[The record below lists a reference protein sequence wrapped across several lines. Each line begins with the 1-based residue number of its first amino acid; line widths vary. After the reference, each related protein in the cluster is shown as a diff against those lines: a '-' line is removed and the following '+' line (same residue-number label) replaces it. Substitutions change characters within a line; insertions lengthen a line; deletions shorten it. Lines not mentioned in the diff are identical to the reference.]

1 MKITNFIFII
11 SLLIACSYQETVQ
24 ETLTESSENKMEENT
39 EEQTE
44 NKTDIE
50 ILSEAENLSAAVE
63 QLGTEEELEEEMEEE
78 TIAAMMGNFPA
89 NYFVGDWLMYGLTCN
104 KNTPKV
110 EKCSCAMK
118 DKIVIC
124 TKTLGDDCVTTGTET
139 FRSSGDLPAQLQNGK
154 KMKITYTVGSAKKPN
169 SGKWRNAMKIINKN
183 TFISGKRKYVRI
195 SPPKPAV
202 EPTIRPSPNNLLN
215 ILGSTTTTTVKAPV
229 KAVEPNNLLN
239 ILGSTT
245 TTTVKAPAKI
255 EPNNLL
261 KLLGSTTTTTTTSG
275 TKGTAPV
282 KAVEPTTRP
291 SINSAKAPFFKPIAP
306 APVLPLAPTVTAAKT
321 VYYYANYFLGNWNVV
336 GYVCDETTPAIEV
349 VNIKYN
355 KGNMYA
361 TKLLGDL
368 CVPAKKLSFEAPIP
382 GKLYQ
387 GLSFPVKFTVGSPKF
402 PAAKQVPNTI
412 RIKDMNTFEIPR
424 HIFYRVIGPDAPKP
438 HGVYINMKPIVG
450 KGAYPGPNVIKLNP
464 KTNMRSPVR
473 RFVIVEESTRKPAN

>member
-1 MKITNFIFII
+1 MGI
-11 SLLIACSYQETVQ
+11 SLLIACSYRETVQ

-44 NKTDIE
+44 NMTDIE

-63 QLGTEEELEEEMEEE
+63 QLGTEEELQEEMEEE

-118 DKIVIC
+118 EKIVIC

-202 EPTIRPSPNNLLN
+202 EPTTRPS
-215 ILGSTTTTTVKAPV
+215 
-229 KAVEPNNLLN
+229 PNNLLN

-275 TKGTAPV
+275 TKGTTTV

-473 RFVIVEESTRKPAN
+473 RFVIVEESTRKPANC

>member
-39 EEQTE
+39 EEQME

-118 DKIVIC
+118 EKIVIC

-202 EPTIRPSPNNLLN
+202 EPTTRPSPNNILN
-215 ILGSTTTTTVKAPV
+215 ILASTTTTVKAPV

-275 TKGTAPV
+275 TKGTTTVKAVEPTTRPSLIAPAPV

-291 SINSAKAPFFKPIAP
+291 SINSAKAPFFRPIAP

-336 GYVCDETTPAIEV
+336 GYVCDETTP
-349 VNIKYN
+349 
-355 KGNMYA
+355 G
-361 TKLLGDL
+361 
-368 CVPAKKLSFEAPIP
+368 
-382 GKLYQ
+382 
-387 GLSFPVKFTVGSPKF
+387 
-402 PAAKQVPNTI
+402 
-412 RIKDMNTFEIPR
+412 
-424 HIFYRVIGPDAPKP
+424 
-438 HGVYINMKPIVG
+438 
-450 KGAYPGPNVIKLNP
+450 
-464 KTNMRSPVR
+464 
-473 RFVIVEESTRKPAN
+473 

>member
-1 MKITNFIFII
+1 MGI

-44 NKTDIE
+44 NMTDIE

-63 QLGTEEELEEEMEEE
+63 QLGTEEELQEEMEEE

-118 DKIVIC
+118 EKIVIC

-169 SGKWRNAMKIINKN
+169 SGKWRNAMKIINKD

-202 EPTIRPSPNNLLN
+202 EPTTRPSPNNLLN
-215 ILGSTTTTTVKAPV
+215 ILGSTTTTT
-229 KAVEPNNLLN
+229 
-239 ILGSTT
+239 
-245 TTTVKAPAKI
+245 
-255 EPNNLL
+255 
-261 KLLGSTTTTTTTSG
+261 TTSG
-275 TKGTAPV
+275 TKGTTTVKAVEPTTRPSLIAPAPV

-306 APVLPLAPTVTAAKT
+306 APVL
-321 VYYYANYFLGNWNVV
+321 
-336 GYVCDETTPAIEV
+336 
-349 VNIKYN
+349 
-355 KGNMYA
+355 
-361 TKLLGDL
+361 
-368 CVPAKKLSFEAPIP
+368 
-382 GKLYQ
+382 
-387 GLSFPVKFTVGSPKF
+387 
-402 PAAKQVPNTI
+402 
-412 RIKDMNTFEIPR
+412 
-424 HIFYRVIGPDAPKP
+424 
-438 HGVYINMKPIVG
+438 
-450 KGAYPGPNVIKLNP
+450 
-464 KTNMRSPVR
+464 
-473 RFVIVEESTRKPAN
+473 

>member
-44 NKTDIE
+44 NMTDIE

-169 SGKWRNAMKIINKN
+169 SGKWKNAMKIINKD

-202 EPTIRPSPNNLLN
+202 EPTTRPS
-215 ILGSTTTTTVKAPV
+215 
-229 KAVEPNNLLN
+229 PNNLLN

-275 TKGTAPV
+275 TKGTTTVKAVEPTTRPSLIAPAPV

-291 SINSAKAPFFKPIAP
+291 SINSAKAPFFRPIAP

-336 GYVCDETTPAIEV
+336 GYVCDETTP
-349 VNIKYN
+349 
-355 KGNMYA
+355 G
-361 TKLLGDL
+361 
-368 CVPAKKLSFEAPIP
+368 
-382 GKLYQ
+382 
-387 GLSFPVKFTVGSPKF
+387 
-402 PAAKQVPNTI
+402 
-412 RIKDMNTFEIPR
+412 
-424 HIFYRVIGPDAPKP
+424 
-438 HGVYINMKPIVG
+438 
-450 KGAYPGPNVIKLNP
+450 
-464 KTNMRSPVR
+464 
-473 RFVIVEESTRKPAN
+473 

>member
-1 MKITNFIFII
+1 MKFTTYNFLFII
-11 SLLIACSYQETVQ
+11 SILITCSIQEKILEQSQ
-24 ETLTESSENKMEENT
+24 EQNEEAIST
-39 EEQTE
+39 G
-44 NKTDIE
+44 
-50 ILSEAENLSAAVE
+50 E
-63 QLGTEEELEEEMEEE
+63 QLLNSAESQLGSQSISQIANETEEESLI
-78 TIAAMMGNFPA
+78 TAKFPF

-118 DKIVIC
+118 EKIVIC

-154 KMKITYTVGSAKKPN
+154 KMKITYTVGSARKPN
-169 SGKWRNAMKIINKN
+169 SGKWRNAMKIINKD

-202 EPTIRPSPNNLLN
+202 EPTTRPSPNNLLN
-215 ILGSTTTTTVKAPV
+215 ILGS
-229 KAVEPNNLLN
+229 N
-239 ILGSTT
+239 T

-275 TKGTAPV
+275 TKGTTTV

-291 SINSAKAPFFKPIAP
+291 SLNSAKAPFFKPIAP

-361 TKLLGDL
+361 TKLTGDV

-387 GLSFPVKFTVGSPKF
+387 GLSFPIKFTVGSPKN
-402 PAAKQVPNTI
+402 ACCQ
-412 RIKDMNTFEIPR
+412 
-424 HIFYRVIGPDAPKP
+424 
-438 HGVYINMKPIVG
+438 
-450 KGAYPGPNVIKLNP
+450 
-464 KTNMRSPVR
+464 
-473 RFVIVEESTRKPAN
+473 

>member
-24 ETLTESSENKMEENT
+24 ETLTESFKNTMEEQT

-63 QLGTEEELEEEMEEE
+63 QLGTEEELEEKMEEE

-118 DKIVIC
+118 EKIVIC

-169 SGKWRNAMKIINKN
+169 SGKWRNAMKIINKD

-202 EPTIRPSPNNLLN
+202 EPTTRPSPNNLLN

-245 TTTVKAPAKI
+245 TTT
-255 EPNNLL
+255 
-261 KLLGSTTTTTTTSG
+261 TTSG
-275 TKGTAPV
+275 TKGTTTVKAVEPTTRPSLIAPAPV

-361 TKLLGDL
+361 TKLIGDV

-387 GLSFPVKFTVGSPKF
+387 
-402 PAAKQVPNTI
+402 
-412 RIKDMNTFEIPR
+412 
-424 HIFYRVIGPDAPKP
+424 
-438 HGVYINMKPIVG
+438 
-450 KGAYPGPNVIKLNP
+450 
-464 KTNMRSPVR
+464 
-473 RFVIVEESTRKPAN
+473 

>member
-1 MKITNFIFII
+1 
-11 SLLIACSYQETVQ
+11 
-24 ETLTESSENKMEENT
+24 
-39 EEQTE
+39 
-44 NKTDIE
+44 
-50 ILSEAENLSAAVE
+50 
-63 QLGTEEELEEEMEEE
+63 
-78 TIAAMMGNFPA
+78 MGNFPA
-89 NYFVGDWLMYGLTCN
+89 NYFVGDWLINGLTCN

-118 DKIVIC
+118 EKIVIC

-202 EPTIRPSPNNLLN
+202 EPTTRPSPNNILN

-229 KAVEPNNLLN
+229 KKV
-239 ILGSTT
+239 
-245 TTTVKAPAKI
+245 

-275 TKGTAPV
+275 TKGTTTV

-361 TKLLGDL
+361 TKLIGDV

-387 GLSFPVKFTVGSPKF
+387 GLSFPIKFTVGSPKM

-412 RIKDMNTFEIPR
+412 RIIDMNTFEIPR
-424 HIFYRVIGPDAPKP
+424 HIYYRVIGPDAPKP

-473 RFVIVEESTRKPAN
+473 RFVIVEESTRKPANC

>member
-44 NKTDIE
+44 NMTDIE

-89 NYFVGDWLMYGLTCN
+89 NYFVGDWLIYGLTCN

-118 DKIVIC
+118 EKIVIC

-169 SGKWRNAMKIINKN
+169 SGKWRNAMKIINKD

-202 EPTIRPSPNNLLN
+202 EPTTRPS
-215 ILGSTTTTTVKAPV
+215 
-229 KAVEPNNLLN
+229 PNNLLN

-275 TKGTAPV
+275 TKGTTTV

-291 SINSAKAPFFKPIAP
+291 SINSAKAPFFRPIAP

-336 GYVCDETTPAIEV
+336 GYVCDETTP
-349 VNIKYN
+349 
-355 KGNMYA
+355 G
-361 TKLLGDL
+361 
-368 CVPAKKLSFEAPIP
+368 
-382 GKLYQ
+382 
-387 GLSFPVKFTVGSPKF
+387 
-402 PAAKQVPNTI
+402 
-412 RIKDMNTFEIPR
+412 
-424 HIFYRVIGPDAPKP
+424 
-438 HGVYINMKPIVG
+438 
-450 KGAYPGPNVIKLNP
+450 
-464 KTNMRSPVR
+464 
-473 RFVIVEESTRKPAN
+473 

>member
-24 ETLTESSENKMEENT
+24 ETLTESFKNTMEEQT

-44 NKTDIE
+44 NMTDIE

-154 KMKITYTVGSAKKPN
+154 KMKITYTVGTAKKPN
-169 SGKWRNAMKIINKN
+169 SGKWRNAMKIINKD

-195 SPPKPAV
+195 SSPKPAV
-202 EPTIRPSPNNLLN
+202 EPTTRPSPNNLLN

-275 TKGTAPV
+275 TKGTTPV

-361 TKLLGDL
+361 TKLTGDV

-387 GLSFPVKFTVGSPKF
+387 GLSFPIKFTVGSPKN
-402 PAAKQVPNTI
+402 ACCQ
-412 RIKDMNTFEIPR
+412 
-424 HIFYRVIGPDAPKP
+424 
-438 HGVYINMKPIVG
+438 
-450 KGAYPGPNVIKLNP
+450 
-464 KTNMRSPVR
+464 
-473 RFVIVEESTRKPAN
+473 

>member
-1 MKITNFIFII
+1 M
-11 SLLIACSYQETVQ
+11 
-24 ETLTESSENKMEENT
+24 
-39 EEQTE
+39 
-44 NKTDIE
+44 
-50 ILSEAENLSAAVE
+50 
-63 QLGTEEELEEEMEEE
+63 G
-78 TIAAMMGNFPA
+78 MGNFPA
-89 NYFVGDWLMYGLTCN
+89 NYFVGDWLMHGLTCN

-154 KMKITYTVGSAKKPN
+154 KMKITYTVGTAKKPN
-169 SGKWRNAMKIINKN
+169 SGKWRNAMKIINKD

-202 EPTIRPSPNNLLN
+202 EPTTRPSPNNILN

-275 TKGTAPV
+275 TKGTTTV

-291 SINSAKAPFFKPIAP
+291 SLIAP

-361 TKLLGDL
+361 TKPLGDL

-450 KGAYPGPNVIKLNP
+450 KGSYPGPNYITMNP
-464 KTNMRSPVR
+464 KKNIRSPVR
-473 RFVIVEESTRKPAN
+473 RFVIVEESTRKPANC

>member
-1 MKITNFIFII
+1 
-11 SLLIACSYQETVQ
+11 
-24 ETLTESSENKMEENT
+24 
-39 EEQTE
+39 
-44 NKTDIE
+44 
-50 ILSEAENLSAAVE
+50 
-63 QLGTEEELEEEMEEE
+63 
-78 TIAAMMGNFPA
+78 MG
-89 NYFVGDWLMYGLTCN
+89 CN

-118 DKIVIC
+118 EKIVIC

-154 KMKITYTVGSAKKPN
+154 KMKITYTVGTAKKPN
-169 SGKWRNAMKIINKN
+169 SGKWRNAMKIINKD

-195 SPPKPAV
+195 SPPKPPV
-202 EPTIRPSPNNLLN
+202 EPTTRPSLIAPAPVKAVEPNNLLN

-229 KAVEPNNLLN
+229 KAVEPNNLL
-239 ILGSTT
+239 
-245 TTTVKAPAKI
+245 
-255 EPNNLL
+255 

-275 TKGTAPV
+275 TKGTTTVKAVEPTTAPV

-291 SINSAKAPFFKPIAP
+291 SINAKAPFFKPIAP

-368 CVPAKKLSFEAPIP
+368 CVPAKKI
-382 GKLYQ
+382 
-387 GLSFPVKFTVGSPKF
+387 KFRSTYPRK
-402 PAAKQVPNTI
+402 T
-412 RIKDMNTFEIPR
+412 IPR
-424 HIFYRVIGPDAPKP
+424 IIFPCQIYCWITKIPCCQ
-438 HGVYINMKPIVG
+438 
-450 KGAYPGPNVIKLNP
+450 
-464 KTNMRSPVR
+464 TS
-473 RFVIVEESTRKPAN
+473 